1 VRANDR
7 RTDAVLARERDAP
20 ARAAPAMFRRILVPV
35 DFTRKTLSAVR
46 AAGRLAQSFAAE
58 VTLLHVIERID
69 DDTSV
74 LKKFYRQLEEN
85 ARNKM
90 RPLVDAL
97 VGKKVQV
104 RSEILYGNRVAEIL
118 RFAEDSRT
126 DLIVMSSHKLP
137 LRRPTVESWGTIS
150 YKVGILSRCPVL
162 LVK

>member
-1 VRANDR
+1 MRANDR
-7 RTDAVLARERDAP
+7 RTDTVPARERDAS
-20 ARAAPAMFRRILVPV
+20 ARAVPAMFRRILVPV
-35 DFTRKTLSAVR
+35 DFTRKTLPAVR

-74 LKKFYRQLEEN
+74 LEKFYRQLEEN
-85 ARNKM
+85 ARNNM
-90 RPLVDAL
+90 QPLVHTL
-97 VGKKVQV
+97 VGKKVRV
-104 RSEILYGNRVAEIL
+104 RSQILYGNRVAEIL

-137 LRRPTVESWGTIS
+137 VRRPTVESWGTIS